1 MAPESAVGNVIV
13 GPFVA
18 IVDRVR
24 DVIRDA
30 MRKRAS

>member
-1 MAPESAVGNVIV
+1 MAPEGAVSNMLV

-24 DVIRDA
+24 DAIRDS
-30 MRKRAS
+30 RR